1 MRKLKCKHTLT
12 SFNVNASAVNVVFT
26 TDGLFLT
33 LGKMIPPLR
42 DNLAVVAFTMAC
54 VILMMLLPAIDGNVD
69 TGDDIVAGNVVV
81 GNTSVKSSTTEYLIE
96 RIEKLCIFF
105 SISSNPY
112 QKKKINQTNKKK

>member
-69 TGDDIVAGNVVV
+69 TDDDIVAGNVVV

-105 SISSNPY
+105 RFLLTHTKR
-112 QKKKINQTNKKK
+112 KK